1 VSNATVHAAGST
13 PAQQLS
19 ETLRTVRRDR
29 VAVVAFLT
37 AGFPSKEN
45 FARDLTEL
53 AAEADVV
60 EIGVP
65 FTDPMADG
73 VTVQRASYAALKQ
86 GVTLHWIIEV
96 LRALPKVKAQLV
108 FMGYFNP
115 MLAYGLSKLAA
126 DSAAVG
132 ISGFIVPDLPIE
144 ESAAFEQA
152 LGLQGLAL
160 IRMVTPVTP
169 QARLEQLCRSAQGF
183 VYAVSMTGTTGQS
196 VGTGGVPQEILDYL
210 DRVRRL
216 SPVPVCAGFGIR
228 ESGQVA
234 ALAPHVDG
242 VVVGSA
248 IIEAM
253 EKGASPAAL
262 LRQLRG

>member
-1 VSNATVHAAGST
+1 VST
-13 PAQQLS
+13 PAQQLADAI
-19 ETLRTVRRDR
+19 RNVRRER
-29 VAVVAFLT
+29 VAMVAFLT
-37 AGFPSKEN
+37 AGFPSKEH
-45 FARDLTEL
+45 FARDLAEL
-53 AAEADVV
+53 GAEADVV

-73 VTVQRASYAALKQ
+73 VTVQRSSYAALKQ
-86 GVTLHWIIEV
+86 GVTLHWIIDT
-96 LRALPKVKAQLV
+96 LRGLPKMKAQLV

-115 MLAYGLSKLAA
+115 MLAYGLTKLAA
-126 DSAAVG
+126 DAAAVG

-152 LGLQGLAL
+152 LGAHGLAL
-160 IRMVTPVTP
+160 IRMVTPVTAP
-169 QARLEQLCRSAQGF
+169 ARLEQLCRSAQGF
-183 VYAVSMTGTTGQS
+183 VYAVSMTGTTGRS
-196 VGTGGVPQEILDYL
+196 VGSGGVAPETLDYF
-210 DRVRRL
+210 DKVRKL

-228 ESGQVA
+228 ESSQVA

-253 EKGASPAAL
+253 EKGDSPAAL
-262 LRQLRG
+262 LRRLRG

>member
-1 VSNATVHAAGST
+1 VST
-13 PAQQLS
+13 PAQNLAAAIRS
-19 ETLRTVRRDR
+19 ARRER

-37 AGFPSKEN
+37 AGFPSKDT
-45 FARDLTEL
+45 FARNLAEL

-73 VTVQRASYAALKQ
+73 VTIQRSSYAALKQ
-86 GVTLHWIIEV
+86 GVTLHWIIDT
-96 LRALPKVKAQLV
+96 LRGLPKMKAQLV

-115 MLAYGLSKLAA
+115 MLAYGMEKLAA
-126 DSAAVG
+126 DAAAVG
-132 ISGFIVPDLPIE
+132 IAGFIVPDLPIE

-152 LGLQGLAL
+152 LGAQGIAL

-169 QARLEQLCRSAQGF
+169 PARLEQLCRSAQGF
-183 VYAVSMTGTTGQS
+183 VYAVSMTGTTGRS
-196 VGTGGVPQEILDYL
+196 VGAGGVAPEVLDYL
-210 DRVRRL
+210 DRVRAL

-228 ESGQVA
+228 EAAQVK
-234 ALAPHVDG
+234 ALAAHVDG